1 MPDRPRH
8 DIARL
13 AAEFRMPGDFVSHA
27 PCGHGH
33 INDTYEVRV
42 NQAGTPVRYIV
53 QRINHSIFT
62 RPELVMENIHR
73 VTTHITGKLHAS
85 GAHDIYRRVLTLVPC
100 RDGRLWHQDAAGNH
114 WRAYLYVEGAEA
126 HSHVNSTALA
136 EEAAKSFGCF
146 QHLLAD
152 LPLPRL
158 ADTIPDF
165 HHTRSRYDALMR
177 AAAENRAGRR
187 STVDAELDWCREREG
202 TVDVLLQAHVSG
214 LLPERITH
222 NDTKIN
228 NVMIDHHT
236 GEGICVMDLDT
247 VMPGLVLYDFGDLVR
262 TTTISTAEDEQDTSL
277 VQMRLPMFEALVR
290 GYLAGASSFLTDAEI
305 DHLAFAGKLIT
316 METGVRF
323 LTDYLNGDLYF
334 KTRHREHNLERFR
347 VQARLVESIERQ
359 QSSMEDVVGACVA
372 GSLAAGARPGPSV
385 CAQSKQE
392 APAERVIRGDQE
404 SMPARDPRLA
414 LDFTDNPSGA
424 RVRVPSHDAAL

>member
-1 MPDRPRH
+1 MTDVTLMPDRPRH

-13 AAEFRMPGDFVSHA
+13 SAEFRMPGDYVSHA

-42 NQAGTPVRYIV
+42 NQAGTAVRYIL
-53 QRINHSIFT
+53 QRINHTIFT
-62 RPELVMENIHR
+62 RPDLVMENIHR
-73 VTTHITGKLHAS
+73 VTTHIADKLHEAR
-85 GAHDIYRRVLTLVPC
+85 ATDVYRRVLTLVPC
-100 RDGRLWHQDAAGNH
+100 RDGRRWHEDTNGNH

-136 EEAAKSFGCF
+136 EEAAKSFGRF

-165 HHTRSRYDALMR
+165 HHTRSRYDTLML
-177 AAAENRAGRR
+177 AAEENRAGRR
-187 STVDAELDWCREREG
+187 GQVEDALDWCRSHESM
-202 TVDVLLQAHVSG
+202 VDRLLDGLASG

-262 TTTISTAEDEQDTSL
+262 TTAISTAEDEQDTSL

-290 GYLAGASSFLTDAEI
+290 GYLSSARSFLTGAEI
-305 DHLAFAGKLIT
+305 DHLAFSGKLIT
-316 METGVRF
+316 FETGLRF

-334 KTRHREHNLERFR
+334 KTRHPEHNLERFR
-347 VQARLVESIERQ
+347 VQAKLVESIERQ
-359 QSSMEDVVGACVA
+359 QSAMEEVVA
-372 GSLAAGARPGPSV
+372 SV
-385 CAQSKQE
+385 RGQS
-392 APAERVIRGDQE
+392 
-404 SMPARDPRLA
+404 
-414 LDFTDNPSGA
+414 
-424 RVRVPSHDAAL
+424 